1 MSGRASVKAKLKL
14 GFTSTSR
21 KKVVAVK
28 LLQVTQKAKGKREYK
43 QLDSVLKTKDNA
55 GNVRLFASCHSSISR
70 CVHIVLPVL
79 KICTLFLQ

>member
-1 MSGRASVKAKLKL
+1 VNVRAPHHQVSGRASVKAKLKL
-14 GFTSTSR
+14 GFTSTAR

-55 GNVRLFASCHSSISR
+55 GNVRSCV
-70 CVHIVLPVL
+70 CLG
-79 KICTLFLQ
+79 